1 MYYFCPKKLVYCIEM
16 VKKFQVQF
24 KFMFGFGKKNK
35 YDVSV
40 VEAYD
45 LIVENRSNPKFIVLD
60 VRTPEEFEESRIE
73 NALNLDYH
81 SNSFEAEISKLKKDD
96 KYLVYCRSGRRS
108 SNVVKLMDK
117 LGFKDVKN
125 MQGGITKWTNKGLPV
140 KF

>member
-1 MYYFCPKKLVYCIEM
+1 ML
-16 VKKFQVQF
+16 
-24 KFMFGFGKKNK
+24 GFGKKNRN
-35 YDVSV
+35 DVSV

-60 VRTPEEFEESRIE
+60 VRTPQEFAESRLE

-81 SNSFEAEISKLKKDD
+81 SNNFEAEISKLSRDG

-108 SNVVKLMDK
+108 SNAVKLMDN